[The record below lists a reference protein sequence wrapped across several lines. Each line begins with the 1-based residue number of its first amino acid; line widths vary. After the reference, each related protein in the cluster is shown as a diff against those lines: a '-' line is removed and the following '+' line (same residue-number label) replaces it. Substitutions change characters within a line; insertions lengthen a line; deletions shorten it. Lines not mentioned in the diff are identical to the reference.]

1 MCMSRRHCCDCKHT
15 DWDRDVDGRTE
26 GLGIRRMYDV
36 LVSSVVY
43 LPKKHNSIR
52 NGRKGQLRVL
62 LNSFHSMRLNTIRL
76 ICSPPH
82 THTHT
87 HRETDARTHA
97 HIRRLTAR
105 QAETQ
110 ATDVSGGVTV
120 WSSGVGSCS
129 PTHTHTDTDMATCC
143 QPFAKL
149 PNVQAAFGLHI
160 LCFSLP
166 VSHVV

>member
-1 MCMSRRHCCDCKHT
+1 
-15 DWDRDVDGRTE
+15 
-26 GLGIRRMYDV
+26 MYDV

-82 THTHT
+82 THTCT
-87 HRETDARTHA
+87 GRQTHA
-97 HIRRLTAR
+97 HMRTRRLTGR

-110 ATDVSGGVTV
+110 ATDVSGGITV
-120 WSSGVGSCS
+120 WSGGVGSCS
-129 PTHTHTDTDMATCC
+129 PTHTQTQTWQHVANHLQSCRMCKQLLVSIFC
-143 QPFAKL
+143 
-149 PNVQAAFGLHI
+149 V
-160 LCFSLP
+160 SL
-166 VSHVV
+166 SLFRMLFNAS